1 MEQEIF
7 TSYVGMT
14 LDEMKNLVIKQKDQ
28 LENKINGNIT
38 EQEKE
43 NAGFLF
49 WNCKMLLRNIYMT
62 CDKMINNYQSELTDT
77 EIRNYSEVSKIIK
90 NDQEKWTDIDK
101 IKETFVKLSSIN
113 YNSNPSNNNNSQD
126 FVFQISD
133 GNLAPLF
140 KNRFKKISIKNNV
153 MNIKWNDKELE
164 NNDLSIIEEI
174 KSVINNNSI
183 KLFDFSNR
191 QQDINGEFPI
201 SQSIKGTFNDECH
214 GIINGKNFSV
224 CNRFK
229 NDELNNFYR
238 QFKKEIMDIVEN
250 KVITESQKD
259 NKQEQFYDK
268 ICEILNVDRNYILNN
283 NKRLADMSATY
294 YWTSE
299 RGGISLI
306 VSDDGAYL
314 GATSSVSL
322 DKHLEEFKKGTNN
335 KNFNENKIL
344 KLKCRTC
351 NQEMSIDCSKLPKN
365 VKTLDTMCPNCKTFI
380 KYGNL
385 NYEEQRDNKQEQFY
399 DKICEILNVDRN
411 YILNNNKRLAD
422 MSATY
427 YWTSERGGISLI
439 VSDDG
444 AYLGATS
451 SVSLDKHLEEFK
463 KGTNNKNFNENKI
476 LKLNCRSCNQEIYID
491 CSKLPKNVKTLDTK
505 CPNCE
510 TFIKYGNLNY
520 EEPKTVETYKTKDE
534 NNTFIIKLMNNYN
547 FSINFPYQL
556 DELKVIDN
564 TSVIINNKITIKYLS
579 CPNKNDFEKRAIEIF
594 EKSAADTNQKIDKTL
609 NKYKINNIDVIEKAI
624 IKGEI
629 IQSFKFIYFNEAIL
643 TFAYN
648 KNSEISKIVDEAI
661 KTIKAIGTQQQE
673 RIERDPFKPV
683 MKQDEI

>member
-283 NKRLADMSATY
+283 NKRLAD
-294 YWTSE
+294 
-299 RGGISLI
+299 I
-306 VSDDGAYL
+306 
-314 GATSSVSL
+314 
-322 DKHLEEFKKGTNN
+322 
-335 KNFNENKIL
+335 
-344 KLKCRTC
+344 
-351 NQEMSIDCSKLPKN
+351 
-365 VKTLDTMCPNCKTFI
+365 
-380 KYGNL
+380 
-385 NYEEQRDNKQEQFY
+385 
-399 DKICEILNVDRN
+399 
-411 YILNNNKRLAD
+411 
-422 MSATY
+422 SATY

-579 CPNKNDFEKRAIEIF
+579 CPNKKDFEKRAIEIF

>member
-14 LDEMKNLVIKQKDQ
+14 LDGMKNLVIKQKDQ

-113 YNSNPSNNNNSQD
+113 YNSNPNNNNSQD

-283 NKRLADMSATY
+283 SKRLTDISATY

-335 KNFNENKIL
+335 KNFNEDKIL

-351 NQEMSIDCSKLPKN
+351 NQEMSIDCSRLPKN

-380 KYGNL
+380 KYSNL
-385 NYEEQRDNKQEQFY
+385 NYIE
-399 DKICEILNVDRN
+399 
-411 YILNNNKRLAD
+411 
-422 MSATY
+422 S
-427 YWTSERGGISLI
+427 
-439 VSDDG
+439 
-444 AYLGATS
+444 
-451 SVSLDKHLEEFK
+451 
-463 KGTNNKNFNENKI
+463 
-476 LKLNCRSCNQEIYID
+476 
-491 CSKLPKNVKTLDTK
+491 
-505 CPNCE
+505 
-510 TFIKYGNLNY
+510 
-520 EEPKTVETYKTKDE
+520 KTVETYKTNDE
-534 NNTFIIKLMNNYN
+534 INTFIIKLMNNYN

-594 EKSAADTNQKIDKTL
+594 EKSAANMNKKIDKTL

>member
-62 CDKMINNYQSELTDT
+62 CDKMINNYQSDLTDT

-90 NDQEKWTDIDK
+90 NDQEKWTGIDK

-140 KNRFKKISIKNNV
+140 KNKFKKILIKNNV

-283 NKRLADMSATY
+283 NKRLADISATY

-314 GATSSVSL
+314 VATSSVSL
-322 DKHLEEFKKGTNN
+322 DKHLEEFKKGT
-335 KNFNENKIL
+335 K
-344 KLKCRTC
+344 
-351 NQEMSIDCSKLPKN
+351 
-365 VKTLDTMCPNCKTFI
+365 
-380 KYGNL
+380 
-385 NYEEQRDNKQEQFY
+385 
-399 DKICEILNVDRN
+399 
-411 YILNNNKRLAD
+411 
-422 MSATY
+422 
-427 YWTSERGGISLI
+427 
-439 VSDDG
+439 
-444 AYLGATS
+444 
-451 SVSLDKHLEEFK
+451 
-463 KGTNNKNFNENKI
+463 NKNFNENKI

-510 TFIKYGNLNY
+510 SFIKYGNLNY

-564 TSVIINNKITIKYLS
+564 TSVIINNKITIKYNLGGL
-579 CPNKNDFEKRAIEIF
+579 K
-594 EKSAADTNQKIDKTL
+594 
-609 NKYKINNIDVIEKAI
+609 
-624 IKGEI
+624 
-629 IQSFKFIYFNEAIL
+629 
-643 TFAYN
+643 
-648 KNSEISKIVDEAI
+648 
-661 KTIKAIGTQQQE
+661 
-673 RIERDPFKPV
+673 
-683 MKQDEI
+683 

>member
-140 KNRFKKISIKNNV
+140 KNKFKKILIKNNV

-283 NKRLADMSATY
+283 NKRLADISATY

-314 GATSSVSL
+314 VATSSVSL
-322 DKHLEEFKKGTNN
+322 DKHLEEFKKGT
-335 KNFNENKIL
+335 K
-344 KLKCRTC
+344 
-351 NQEMSIDCSKLPKN
+351 
-365 VKTLDTMCPNCKTFI
+365 
-380 KYGNL
+380 
-385 NYEEQRDNKQEQFY
+385 
-399 DKICEILNVDRN
+399 
-411 YILNNNKRLAD
+411 
-422 MSATY
+422 
-427 YWTSERGGISLI
+427 
-439 VSDDG
+439 
-444 AYLGATS
+444 
-451 SVSLDKHLEEFK
+451 
-463 KGTNNKNFNENKI
+463 NKNFNENKI

-510 TFIKYGNLNY
+510 SFIKYGNLNY

>member
-90 NDQEKWTDIDK
+90 NDQEKWTGIDK

-113 YNSNPSNNNNSQD
+113 YNSNPNNNNNSQD

-140 KNRFKKISIKNNV
+140 KNKFKKILIKNNV

-283 NKRLADMSATY
+283 NKRLAD
-294 YWTSE
+294 
-299 RGGISLI
+299 I
-306 VSDDGAYL
+306 
-314 GATSSVSL
+314 
-322 DKHLEEFKKGTNN
+322 
-335 KNFNENKIL
+335 
-344 KLKCRTC
+344 
-351 NQEMSIDCSKLPKN
+351 
-365 VKTLDTMCPNCKTFI
+365 
-380 KYGNL
+380 
-385 NYEEQRDNKQEQFY
+385 
-399 DKICEILNVDRN
+399 
-411 YILNNNKRLAD
+411 
-422 MSATY
+422 SATY

-491 CSKLPKNVKTLDTK
+491 CSKLPKNVKTLDTM
-505 CPNCE
+505 CPNCKA
-510 TFIKYGNLNY
+510 FIKYGNLNY
-520 EEPKTVETYKTKDE
+520 VESKTIETDKTNDE
-534 NNTFIIKLMNNYN
+534 INTFIIKLMNNYN

>member
-14 LDEMKNLVIKQKDQ
+14 LDGMKNLVIKQKDQ

-113 YNSNPSNNNNSQD
+113 YNSNPNNNNSQD

-283 NKRLADMSATY
+283 SKRLTDISATY

-335 KNFNENKIL
+335 KNFNEDKIL

-351 NQEMSIDCSKLPKN
+351 NQEMSIDCSRLPKN

-380 KYGNL
+380 KYSNL
-385 NYEEQRDNKQEQFY
+385 NYIE
-399 DKICEILNVDRN
+399 
-411 YILNNNKRLAD
+411 
-422 MSATY
+422 S
-427 YWTSERGGISLI
+427 
-439 VSDDG
+439 
-444 AYLGATS
+444 
-451 SVSLDKHLEEFK
+451 
-463 KGTNNKNFNENKI
+463 
-476 LKLNCRSCNQEIYID
+476 
-491 CSKLPKNVKTLDTK
+491 
-505 CPNCE
+505 
-510 TFIKYGNLNY
+510 
-520 EEPKTVETYKTKDE
+520 KTVETYKTNDE
-534 NNTFIIKLMNNYN
+534 INTFIIKLMNNYN

-564 TSVIINNKITIKYLS
+564 TSVIINNKLTIKYLS

>member
-14 LDEMKNLVIKQKDQ
+14 LDGMKNLVIKQKDQ

-113 YNSNPSNNNNSQD
+113 YNSNPNNNNSQD

-283 NKRLADMSATY
+283 NKRLADISATY

-335 KNFNENKIL
+335 KNFNEDKIL

-351 NQEMSIDCSKLPKN
+351 NQEMSIDCSRLPKN

-380 KYGNL
+380 KYSNL
-385 NYEEQRDNKQEQFY
+385 NYIE
-399 DKICEILNVDRN
+399 
-411 YILNNNKRLAD
+411 
-422 MSATY
+422 S
-427 YWTSERGGISLI
+427 
-439 VSDDG
+439 
-444 AYLGATS
+444 
-451 SVSLDKHLEEFK
+451 
-463 KGTNNKNFNENKI
+463 
-476 LKLNCRSCNQEIYID
+476 
-491 CSKLPKNVKTLDTK
+491 
-505 CPNCE
+505 
-510 TFIKYGNLNY
+510 
-520 EEPKTVETYKTKDE
+520 KTVETYKTNDE
-534 NNTFIIKLMNNYN
+534 INTFIIKLMNNYN

-594 EKSAADTNQKIDKTL
+594 EKSAANMNKKIDKTL